1 MLCMMVQLVEYWGYL
16 QMAPTRLGQIA
27 TIAVSSLI
35 ALASLSAC
43 TPKPVSQQIKVLGSD
58 TMEKLTADWVRMYM
72 RGHEGEQILV
82 KSGDTGAGIASLIA
96 GEIDL
101 AAASR
106 EMTAEERALAK
117 SKGVRL
123 KRVTVAR
130 DAVAIIVSPANKLS
144 QISLEDLRK
153 VYLGQTNTW
162 QKLDPSQKSSEPI
175 RAFGREASSGTS
187 DYFQKH
193 ILDGAAYGGDVKLM
207 PSSEAIIGGVMGNR
221 LAIGFV
227 GMAQAHQAQDKVK
240 ILKLNM
246 SSTAANAV
254 TTTAETTTAE
264 TSDEA
269 LSSDEYPLSRPLLF
283 YYDLS
288 NEPKIKTFVDYC
300 LSEDGQ
306 SAVSEMGFMP
316 ARKINAEK

>member
-1 MLCMMVQLVEYWGYL
+1 
-16 QMAPTRLGQIA
+16 MATTRLRQIA
-27 TIAVSSLI
+27 LTAVAALI
-35 ALASLSAC
+35 ALSGLSAC
-43 TPKPVSQQIKVLGSD
+43 ATRPVNQQIKVLGSD

-72 RGHEGEQILV
+72 RGHQGEQILV
-82 KSGDTGAGIASLIA
+82 RAGDTGAGIASLIA
-96 GEIDL
+96 GDIDL
-101 AAASR
+101 AAESR
-106 EMTAEERALAK
+106 EMTEEERALAK

-123 KRVTVAR
+123 RRVTVAR
-130 DAVAIIVSPANKLS
+130 DAVAIIVSPVNKLTR
-144 QISLEDLRK
+144 ISLEDLRK
-153 VYLGQTNTW
+153 VYLGQINTW
-162 QKLDPSQKSSEPI
+162 QKLDPSQNAADPI

-193 ILDGAAYGGDVKLM
+193 ILQGDAYGGDVKLM

-227 GMAQAHQAQDKVK
+227 GMAQAHQAHDKVK

-246 SSTAANAV
+246 SSTAANAAA
-254 TTTAETTTAE
+254 TTTVSAASNAE

-288 NEPKIKTFVDYC
+288 KEAKVKAFVDYC
-300 LSEDGQ
+300 LSKDGQ
-306 SAVSEMGFMP
+306 AAVSEMGFMP
-316 ARKINAEK
+316 AHKTNASK